1 MKRASAR
8 DDRVTSK
15 CLTHDTSAT
24 TEAAGAFKTRRHTKL
39 KVASR
44 KAQGEATWARVDS
57 QPGAWNRKGRGAEGD
72 QGDQVNSSA
81 AGHGSWGSLGCLAT
95 GEA

>member
-8 DDRVTSK
+8 NDRVTSK

-24 TEAAGAFKTRRHTKL
+24 TEVAGAFKTRRHTKL
-39 KVASR
+39 NVASG

-57 QPGAWNRKGRGAEGD
+57 EPGAWKLGVAEAEERKDIR
-72 QGDQVNSSA
+72 VIR
-81 AGHGSWGSLGCLAT
+81 
-95 GEA
+95 

>member
-8 DDRVTSK
+8 NDRVTSK

-24 TEAAGAFKTRRHTKL
+24 TEVAGAFKTRRHTKL

-57 QPGAWNRKGRGAEGD
+57 QPGAWKLEVAKAEARNEIR
-72 QGDQVNSSA
+72 VIR
-81 AGHGSWGSLGCLAT
+81 
-95 GEA
+95 